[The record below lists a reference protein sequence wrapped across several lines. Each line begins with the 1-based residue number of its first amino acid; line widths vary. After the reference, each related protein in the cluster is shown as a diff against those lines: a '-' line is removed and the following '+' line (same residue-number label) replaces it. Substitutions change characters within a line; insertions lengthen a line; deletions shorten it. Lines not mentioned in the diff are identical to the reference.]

1 MRYSL
6 VFLVVLVGC
15 AREPDAKPTKPKPVE
30 KPTSVLKSNSGETV
44 AYAPGKKGRLWNV
57 RWERAEIRGV
67 ETKKSVTDLEVV
79 QGEFFRNNAVQGTYK
94 ADSGRAVQAASKLFL
109 SGNVSVTSKPFKAV
123 LSCRTATYDG
133 VRKELRAVGNVVVTF
148 PDGRIELGEEVVATP
163 DLTRIG
169 TPETFFRPK

>member
-1 MRYSL
+1 MRYQL
-6 VFLVVLVGC
+6 VFLVALVGC
-15 AREPDAKPTKPKPVE
+15 AAPPAAKPAKPKPVE

-44 AYAPGKKGRLWNV
+44 AYAPGKRERMWNV

-79 QGEFFRNNAVQGTYK
+79 NGEFYRGDAVQGTYQ
-94 ADSGRAVQAASKLFL
+94 ADSGRAEQGTSKLYL

-123 LSCRTATYDG
+123 LSCRSATYDG
-133 VRKELRAVGNVVVTF
+133 VKKELRAVGNVVVTF
-148 PDGRIELGEEVVATP
+148 PDGRIELGEEIVATP